1 MDVIIC
7 VLKCKKK
14 FFSLFFLG
22 ILSMA
27 KKGKVEVEG
36 YLHYVSDLHETRQKK
51 KYFTALLQEA
61 ERNCRVVVF
70 DPQRH
75 NSFQSAEKDRY
86 V

>member
-1 MDVIIC
+1 
-7 VLKCKKK
+7 
-14 FFSLFFLG
+14 
-22 ILSMA
+22 MA

-36 YLHYVSDLHETRQKK
+36 YLHDVSDLHETRQKK